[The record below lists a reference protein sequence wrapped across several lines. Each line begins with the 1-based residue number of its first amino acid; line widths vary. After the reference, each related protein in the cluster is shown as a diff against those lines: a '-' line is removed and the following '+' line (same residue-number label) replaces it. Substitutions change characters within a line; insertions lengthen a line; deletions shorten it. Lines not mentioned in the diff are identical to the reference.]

1 MVRRAIGVVLILV
14 GLTGLMICYFG
25 AKAGRAFVDEV
36 ALSADDLS
44 KTASSSL
51 VTIEDSL
58 EQARQTL
65 TSVTQ
70 TIGQVRS
77 TSSDLA
83 MTIDDTQPTLDEM
96 ALLVG
101 TDIPDT
107 ISDVQETI
115 PNIAQT
121 AKVVDDTL
129 RLLSRLQVEQT
140 VPLINYEIS
149 FGLGVDYNP
158 EIPFDQAVEEV
169 GRGLEPIA
177 VASGNLEEDLQTA
190 KSNMATLSQDLN
202 VLAGNLDTLQD
213 EVTEFRP
220 LLDEYS
226 TLAED
231 MQDGIASGRVRID
244 EQSMAVRRGIILA
257 AVWLGLFQLMPLYFG
272 LELAAGN
279 RMVRQSDAA
288 NASGQSADATQNTAH
303 DNVFRA
309 NVDDS

>member
-1 MVRRAIGVVLILV
+1 
-14 GLTGLMICYFG
+14 MICYFG

-107 ISDVQETI
+107 IGDVQDTI

>member
-1 MVRRAIGVVLILV
+1 
-14 GLTGLMICYFG
+14 MICYFG